1 MTNSSS
7 SSTASASSIVVMGPR
22 ASGKT
27 TYLAGL
33 TVLISKKKDFFLD
46 KAKVDATIEAGIAA
60 GVESTAAQE
69 LKKRAKNITFSKTS
83 FLATNKN
90 DIQKYRFDGKIDYAG
105 HSHKFALDAVD
116 VPGEGLES
124 IEVQGT
130 WTRNYLEEQI
140 SQKERPIVF
149 LLLLGDWEPHH
160 SDSNLC
166 DILDVFRQIMRD
178 KANLDD
184 AKKFRF
190 AVVMN
195 KCERG
200 ELWTRRLDPEKD
212 IFRTYFKESRL
223 CLHSIFNDFEIPLEN
238 LGFFAMSTFGVLGE
252 SNFRPNRDD
261 TNRDGQYVSV
271 LRDVNSW
278 HPYGML
284 SPIYWL
290 ITGRRL
296 PDYV

>member
-7 SSTASASSIVVMGPR
+7 NATGSASRVVVIGPR

-33 TVLISKKKDFFLD
+33 TVLISKKKDFFLE
-46 KAKVDATIEAGIAA
+46 KAKVDAFIEAGIED
-60 GVESTAAQE
+60 GKESHAAQE
-69 LKKRAKNITFSKTS
+69 LKKRAKNIPFSKTS

-90 DIQKYRFDGKIDYAG
+90 DIQEYRFDGKIDYAG
-105 HSHKFALDAVD
+105 HSHKFALDSVD

-124 IEVQGT
+124 IEEPGT
-130 WTRNYLEEQI
+130 WTRNYLEAQI
-140 SQKERPIVF
+140 SQREKPIVF
-149 LLLLGDWEPHH
+149 LLLLGDWEPPH
-160 SDSNLC
+160 SDSELS
-166 DILDVFRQIMRD
+166 DILASFRQVMRAT
-178 KANLDD
+178 ANLED

-212 IFRTYFKESRL
+212 IFRTYFKASKL
-223 CLHSIFNDFEIPLEN
+223 CLHSIFDDFDIPLEN

-252 SNFRPNRDD
+252 KDFRPNRDD
-261 TNRDGQYVSV
+261 TRRDGQYVSV
-271 LRDVNSW
+271 LRDENSW
-278 HPYGML
+278 YPYGML

-296 PDYV
+296 PEYV

>member
-7 SSTASASSIVVMGPR
+7 NATGSASRVVVIGPR

-33 TVLISKKKDFFLD
+33 TLLISKKKDLFLE
-46 KAKVDATIEAGIAA
+46 KAKVDADLEALVSSKAS
-60 GVESTAAQE
+60 ET
-69 LKKRAKNITFSKTS
+69 LKMNARDIIFSKTS
-83 FLATNKN
+83 FLPTDK
-90 DIQKYRFDGKIDYAG
+90 DGPIQEYRFKGNVSYAG
-105 HSHKFALDAVD
+105 HSHKFSLDAVD

-124 IEVQGT
+124 IEEEGSK
-130 WTRNYLEEQI
+130 TREYLEKQI
-140 SQKERPIVF
+140 SQNEAPVVF
-149 LLLLGDWEPHH
+149 LLLLGDWAPPD
-160 SDSNLC
+160 SDTKLC
-166 DILDVFRQIMRD
+166 GILDSFKKVMLD
-178 KANLDD
+178 NANLET
-184 AKKFRF
+184 AKRYRF

-200 ELWTRRLDPEKD
+200 ELWTRRLAPETD
-212 IFRTYFKESRL
+212 IFRTDLKESRNS
-223 CLHSIFNDFEIPLEN
+223 LHSIFKEFEIPLEN

-252 SNFRPNRDD
+252 NDFRPNRDETRQHED
-261 TNRDGQYVSV
+261 NQYRCV
-271 LRDVNSW
+271 LRNVDSW

-296 PDYV
+296 PEYV